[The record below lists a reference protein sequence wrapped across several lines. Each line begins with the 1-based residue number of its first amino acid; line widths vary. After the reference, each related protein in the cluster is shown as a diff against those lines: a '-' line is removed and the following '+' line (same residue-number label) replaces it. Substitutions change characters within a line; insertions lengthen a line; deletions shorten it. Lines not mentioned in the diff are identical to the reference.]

1 MAVPSRRI
9 ERRAIDVPPA
19 RAAGIEPAGQTGR
32 QICRVKGWRRP
43 KMKRKRRA
51 PQEETVDLTSLT
63 AAVSPQ
69 ALAGANCGHRG
80 LQIMQRNN
88 TAILGEE
95 G

>member
-1 MAVPSRRI
+1 
-9 ERRAIDVPPA
+9 
-19 RAAGIEPAGQTGR
+19 
-32 QICRVKGWRRP
+32 
-43 KMKRKRRA
+43 MKRKRRA

-88 TAILGEE
+88 AAILGEE